1 MEISYQEVFLR
12 LFLSVLLGGGV
23 GFERE
28 RYNRPAGFRTHVL
41 VCLGSTLV
49 MLVSAY
55 GFSSSS
61 FSWSGGVD
69 PSRMAA
75 QVVTGVGFLGA
86 GTILRHG
93 TTVTGLTTAA
103 SLWVVSGIGL
113 ALGIGFYLG
122 AVLTTVLV
130 LLSLVI
136 FIQLERNM
144 VCFSR
149 YKRLWLR
156 GVDKPGLLG
165 RVGELMG
172 RLNVNINKVN
182 MSESTFDENLK
193 RETVVIELMLRIP
206 KGLKAELL
214 LQKISQLAG
223 VLEVGW
229 VEPASLCDYQ

>member
-1 MEISYQEVFLR
+1 MEISYLDIILR
-12 LFLSVLLGGGV
+12 LLLSVILGGGV

-28 RYNRPAGFRTHVL
+28 RHNRPAGFRTHVL

-55 GFSSSS
+55 GFTGGS
-61 FSWSGGVD
+61 FYWRTGVD
-69 PSRMAA
+69 PSRIAA

-122 AVLTTVLV
+122 AFVTTVLV

-136 FIQLERNM
+136 FVQLEHSVVR
-144 VCFSR
+144 FSR
-149 YKRLWLR
+149 YKRLWIR
-156 GVDKPGLLG
+156 GIDRPGLLG
-165 RVGELMG
+165 SIGNLLGTM
-172 RLNVNINKVN
+172 NVNINKVD
-182 MSESTFDENLK
+182 MSNSSFDEKLAK
-193 RETVVIELMLRIP
+193 ETIAIELMIRIP
-206 KGLKAELL
+206 KGLSSDIL
-214 LQKISQLAG
+214 LQRVSQLPG
-223 VLEVGW
+223 ILEVSWEGPFI
-229 VEPASLCDYQ
+229 E